1 MRQDSR
7 QAKCGKIVGK
17 PRPRKHR
24 TKHSTG
30 NVNFV
35 RQNLRQTFNMKD
47 MEDQDI
53 PLKIIHSIVFL
64 FSLAS
69 FESEGKVCRK
79 TQD

>member
-1 MRQDSR
+1 
-7 QAKCGKIVGK
+7 
-17 PRPRKHR
+17 
-24 TKHSTG
+24 
-30 NVNFV
+30 
-35 RQNLRQTFNMKD
+35 MKD

-69 FESEGKVCRK
+69 FDSEGKVCRK